1 TLHAPPVSCEPLT
14 RLVCERTEG
23 NPFFFIQFLDA
34 LHQEGLLRHDAQY
47 RAWQWDLDQ
56 IKAKDFADNVVDLM
70 VGKLRQ
76 LPVPAQEALQLAACL
91 GNTFDLRHLALVS
104 AHSGDSAEVPARQR
118 LSEAEVEQGL
128 AAAVRESLIICTG
141 GSGKF

>member
-1 TLHAPPVSCEPLT
+1 MTDLQLAPLSVVDLNQLVADTLHAPPAVCEPLS
-14 RLVCERTEG
+14 RLVYERTEG

-34 LHQEGLLRHDAQY
+34 LHKEGLLRHDAQH

-91 GNTFDLRHLALVS
+91 GNTFELRHLALVS
-104 AHSGDSAEVPARQR
+104 GHSAARHGSA
-118 LSEAEVEQGL
+118 
-128 AAAVRESLIICTG
+128 
-141 GSGKF
+141 

>member
-1 TLHAPPVSCEPLT
+1 MRHPPSCEPLT

-34 LHQEGLLRHDAQY
+34 LHKEGLLRHDAQH

-76 LPVPAQEALQLAACL
+76 LPVPAQQALQLAACL
-91 GNTFDLRHLALVS
+91 GNTFELRHLALVS
-104 AHSGDSAEVPARQR
+104 GHSATIEARRAEASVTPSQAG
-118 LSEAEVEQGL
+118 LSKRSRRRCAKV
-128 AAAVRESLIICTG
+128 
-141 GSGKF
+141 